1 MINEE
6 KENLSFDPEILR
18 EKYLLER
25 DKRVRADGNDQYVEV
40 KGDFSYFV
48 EDPYVTESISSCLL
62 YTSPSPR
69 DATLSRMPS
78 SA

>member
-6 KENLSFDPEILR
+6 KENISFDPEILR
-18 EKYLLER
+18 EKYLQER

-48 EDPYVTESISSCLL
+48 EDPYVTESISREPN
-62 YTSPSPR
+62 TN
-69 DATLSRMPS
+69 LSLIHI
-78 SA
+78 

>member
-6 KENLSFDPEILR
+6 KENISFDPEILR
-18 EKYLLER
+18 QKYLQER

-48 EDPYVTESISSCLL
+48 EDPYVT
-62 YTSPSPR
+62 
-69 DATLSRMPS
+69 
-78 SA
+78 